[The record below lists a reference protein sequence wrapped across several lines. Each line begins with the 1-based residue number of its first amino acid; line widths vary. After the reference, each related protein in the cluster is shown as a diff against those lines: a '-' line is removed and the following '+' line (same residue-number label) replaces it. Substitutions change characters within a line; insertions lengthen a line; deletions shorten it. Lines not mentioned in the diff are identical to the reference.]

1 MRDLLDESIE
11 KFGAILDARLTEEER
26 SESDEFK
33 ANVARIVGLSAVKY
47 ADLSQNRTS
56 SYIFSYDK
64 MLADKGNTAPYML
77 YVYARVQS
85 ISRRGEIDFSSL
97 NTPIQLQDESEFVLA
112 KHLLQLEEA
121 IAAVGDELFPNR
133 LCQYLFELSQK
144 FNTFYD
150 ACPVLKAEDDVTKK
164 SRLVLCDLTARSV
177 KLGLNLLGIEVLERM

>member
-1 MRDLLDESIE
+1 
-11 KFGAILDARLTEEER
+11 
-26 SESDEFK
+26 
-33 ANVARIVGLSAVKY
+33 
-47 ADLSQNRTS
+47 
-56 SYIFSYDK
+56 

-85 ISRRGEIDFSSL
+85 ISRRGGIDFSSL

-112 KHLLQLEEA
+112 KHLLQLEDA

-150 ACPVLKAEDDVTKK
+150 ACPVLKAEDEVTKS
-164 SRLVLCDLTARSV
+164 SRLMLCDLTARSV

>member
-1 MRDLLDESIE
+1 
-11 KFGAILDARLTEEER
+11 
-26 SESDEFK
+26 
-33 ANVARIVGLSAVKY
+33 
-47 ADLSQNRTS
+47 
-56 SYIFSYDK
+56 

-85 ISRRGEIDFSSL
+85 ISRRGGIDFSSL

-112 KHLLQLEEA
+112 KHLLQLEDA

-150 ACPVLKAEDDVTKK
+150 ACPVLKAEDEVTKN
-164 SRLVLCDLTARSV
+164 SRLILCDLTARSV

>member
-1 MRDLLDESIE
+1 
-11 KFGAILDARLTEEER
+11 
-26 SESDEFK
+26 
-33 ANVARIVGLSAVKY
+33 
-47 ADLSQNRTS
+47 
-56 SYIFSYDK
+56 

-97 NTPIQLQDESEFVLA
+97 HTPIQLQDESEFVLA
-112 KHLLQLEEA
+112 KHLLQLEDA

-150 ACPVLKAEDDVTKK
+150 ACPVLKAEDEVTKS
-164 SRLVLCDLTARSV
+164 SRLILCDLTARSV